1 MVHLDP
7 DKNRRAQHGDVNL
20 PAPENAPEIPAQRL
34 PDPLPA
40 PPPVVIPTPTPV
52 TGPTPGRLGSIL
64 YGPDGEAC
72 RRLRSLIYA
81 SSWLLFAVGYAAGQ
95 IIPGVA

>member
-7 DKNRRAQHGDVNL
+7 DNNRRAQHGDVNL

-40 PPPVVIPTPTPV
+40 PAPVVIPASAPT
-52 TGPTPGRLGSIL
+52 TGPAPGRLGGII
-64 YGPDGEAC
+64 YGVDGEAC
-72 RRLRSLIYA
+72 RRVRSLIFA
-81 SSWLLFAVGYAAGQ
+81 TSWLVFSFGYAAGQ
-95 IIPGVA
+95 IIPGVT